1 MSYSLEI
8 LRKEKPGQVPKGDIV
23 FVHGICHDARC
34 WKNFMEFFSE
44 QGYRCSALS
53 LRGHGGSGGKERLQ
67 SFTLSDYVED
77 VEQVV
82 AQCETKPFL
91 VGHSMG
97 GAVVQ
102 QFIGKHE
109 DLVRGAVLFAPATAP
124 KMNRWMTFA
133 SLRHRDM
140 RKAAYVSLGIKTPKI
155 VQGAAFFT
163 AVGEKGKRL
172 SRIIDPAPYMEM
184 LQKESRKITLCEL
197 YRDYTSNHEV
207 SIPVFVIGSCADAY
221 FPDKSL
227 TATAD
232 VYAGN
237 EKTALVILRRLCHD
251 MMLDPDWTESAGPV
265 LEFVENPMEFVSC
278 SKYHWPRANKSTLS

>member
-34 WKNFMEFFSE
+34 WNNFMEFFSE

-53 LRGHGGSGGKERLQ
+53 LRGHGGSGGKEQLQ

-109 DLVRGAVLFAPATAP
+109 DLVRGPYYSRRRPLP
-124 KMNRWMTFA
+124 K
-133 SLRHRDM
+133 
-140 RKAAYVSLGIKTPKI
+140 
-155 VQGAAFFT
+155 
-163 AVGEKGKRL
+163 
-172 SRIIDPAPYMEM
+172 
-184 LQKESRKITLCEL
+184 
-197 YRDYTSNHEV
+197 
-207 SIPVFVIGSCADAY
+207 
-221 FPDKSL
+221 
-227 TATAD
+227 
-232 VYAGN
+232 
-237 EKTALVILRRLCHD
+237 
-251 MMLDPDWTESAGPV
+251 
-265 LEFVENPMEFVSC
+265 
-278 SKYHWPRANKSTLS
+278 